1 MCQSKSDQPVY
12 VESVLE
18 QKLKLLFTASIFS
31 IAINAALG
39 LILIIVQLPV
49 TSLSTSLSWYGV
61 LVIVLIS
68 RCILLVCWHR
78 DHNKAELNQ
87 TRWLQYFRF
96 SVLMSG
102 TIWGIGGVILMPHDN
117 IAYQAFL
124 SFTIGGIASG
134 AMASLSVDR
143 RSVVAFVLPT
153 MLPHIVILIG
163 QGETITYGMSA
174 MLVLF
179 LLFIFLAAKKSGET
193 FLENARLRIKALES
207 ESRLRMML
215 DFSPTAASIIDIDT
229 QEVVFANKSYAA
241 LIEKKHQEAL
251 GVTLRRYYANKVEY
265 DDTVKLIE
273 FGQQVN
279 NQLVELHFPD
289 SQQTT
294 KWALASYLQIEY
306 HSKQMILAWFYDIT
320 DRKVM
325 EEHAQHLA
333 HHDALTG
340 LPNRILFRERLH
352 LAMNMAER
360 DKYALALM
368 FIDLDEFKPVND
380 THGHDVGDA
389 VLIQC
394 AERIRGCLRKP
405 DSVARLG
412 GDEFVV
418 LLHKVSDEQAAIHV
432 AEKVLET
439 LQSPMTFEDLTV
451 SVGAS
456 IGVALYPVH
465 STEEDGLLNC
475 ADFAMYDA
483 KRNGRNR
490 VRLFQNE
497 YK

>member
-1 MCQSKSDQPVY
+1 MCQSESDQPVI

-18 QKLKLLFTASIFS
+18 QKVKMLFTGSIFA
-31 IAINAALG
+31 IAINATLG
-39 LILIIVQLPV
+39 LILITVQLPV
-49 TSLSTSLSWYGV
+49 IPLSTSLSWYGA
-61 LVIVLIS
+61 LVTVLIS
-68 RCILLVCWHR
+68 RCIVLAYWQKDDDKTER
-78 DHNKAELNQ
+78 NQ
-87 TRWLQYFRF
+87 ARWLQYFRF
-96 SVLMSG
+96 GIFVTG
-102 TIWGIGGVILMPHDN
+102 IIWGVGGVILMPQDSM
-117 IAYQAFL
+117 AYETFL
-124 SFTIGGIASG
+124 SFTIGGLSSG
-134 AMASLSVDR
+134 GMASLSVDR
-143 RSVVAFVLPT
+143 RSVAAFVLPT
-153 MLPHIVILIG
+153 MIPHILLLI
-163 QGETITYGMSA
+163 QEGEPITYGMSA

-179 LLFIFLAAKKSGET
+179 VFFVFLVARKSGET
-193 FLENARLRIKALES
+193 FLENAKLRIAALES

-215 DFSPTAASIIDIDT
+215 DFSPTAASIIDINT
-229 QEVVFANKSYAA
+229 QEVVFANKSYAS

-251 GVTLRRYYANKVEY
+251 GGTLRRYYANKVEY

-273 FGQQVN
+273 RGQQVN
-279 NQLVELHFPD
+279 NQLVELYFAD

-294 KWALASYLQIEY
+294 KWVLASYLQIEY

-352 LAMNMAER
+352 LAMTMAER

-368 FIDLDEFKPVND
+368 FIDLDEFKPIND
-380 THGHDVGDA
+380 TYGHDVGDA

-394 AERIRGCLRKP
+394 AERIRACLRKP

-418 LLHKVSDEQAAIHV
+418 LLHKVSDEQAALQV
-432 AEKVLET
+432 GEKVLDS
-439 LQSPMTFEDLTV
+439 LHSPMTFEGVTV

-456 IGVALYPVH
+456 IGIALYPMH

-475 ADFAMYDA
+475 ADFAMYEA

-490 VRLFQNE
+490 IRLFKNE

>member
-1 MCQSKSDQPVY
+1 
-12 VESVLE
+12 
-18 QKLKLLFTASIFS
+18 
-31 IAINAALG
+31 
-39 LILIIVQLPV
+39 
-49 TSLSTSLSWYGV
+49 
-61 LVIVLIS
+61 
-68 RCILLVCWHR
+68 
-78 DHNKAELNQ
+78 
-87 TRWLQYFRF
+87 
-96 SVLMSG
+96 
-102 TIWGIGGVILMPHDN
+102 
-117 IAYQAFL
+117 
-124 SFTIGGIASG
+124 
-134 AMASLSVDR
+134 
-143 RSVVAFVLPT
+143 
-153 MLPHIVILIG
+153 
-163 QGETITYGMSA
+163 
-174 MLVLF
+174 
-179 LLFIFLAAKKSGET
+179 
-193 FLENARLRIKALES
+193 
-207 ESRLRMML
+207 ML

-229 QEVVFANKSYAA
+229 QEVVFANKSYAS
-241 LIEKKHQEAL
+241 LIEKKHQEAI
-251 GVTLRRYYANKVEY
+251 GVTLRCYYANKVEY

-273 FGQQVN
+273 HGQQVN
-279 NQLVELHFPD
+279 NQLVELYFPD
-289 SQQTT
+289 SQQAT
-294 KWALASYLQIEY
+294 KWVIASYLQIEY
-306 HSKQMILAWFYDIT
+306 HSKQMILAWFFDIT

-352 LAMNMAER
+352 LAMTMAER

-418 LLHKVSDEQAAIHV
+418 LLHKVSDEQAAIQV
-432 AEKVLET
+432 AVKVLET
-439 LQSPMTFEDLTV
+439 LQSPMTFEGLTV

>member
-1 MCQSKSDQPVY
+1 MCQSRSDQPVF

-18 QKLKLLFTASIFS
+18 QKVKMLFSGSIFS
-31 IAINAALG
+31 ITINATVG

-49 TSLSTSLSWYGV
+49 IPVSTSLSWYAV
-61 LVIVLIS
+61 LVTVLIS
-68 RCILLVCWHR
+68 RCVLLVYWQR
-78 DHNKAELNQ
+78 DEDKTERNQ
-87 TRWLQYFRF
+87 ARWIQYFRF
-96 SVLMSG
+96 SIFVTGS
-102 TIWGIGGVILMPHDN
+102 IWGVGGVILMPQDSM
-117 IAYQAFL
+117 AYQTFL
-124 SFTIGGIASG
+124 SFTIGGLSSG
-134 AMASLSVDR
+134 GMATLSVDR

-153 MLPHIVILIG
+153 MIPHILILIQ
-163 QGETITYGMSA
+163 QGEPITYGMSA
-174 MLVLF
+174 MLLLF
-179 LLFIFLAAKKSGET
+179 LFFVFLMARKSGET

-215 DFSPTAASIIDIDT
+215 DFSPTAASIIDTDT
-229 QEVVFANKSYAA
+229 QEVVFANKSYAS

-279 NQLVELHFPD
+279 NQLVELHIFD

-294 KWALASYLQIEY
+294 KWVLASYLQIEY

-352 LAMNMAER
+352 LAMTMAER

-368 FIDLDEFKPVND
+368 FIDLDEFKPIND
-380 THGHDVGDA
+380 TYGHDVGDA

-394 AERIRGCLRKP
+394 AERIRACLRKP

-418 LLHKVSDEQAAIHV
+418 LLHKVTDEQAALQV
-432 AEKVLET
+432 AEKVLEV
-439 LQSPMTFEDLTV
+439 LQSPMTFEGLSV

-456 IGVALYPVH
+456 IGVALYPLH

-475 ADFAMYDA
+475 ADFAMYEA
-483 KRNGRNR
+483 KRHGRNR
-490 VRLFQNE
+490 VKLFQNE

>member
-1 MCQSKSDQPVY
+1 MCQNESDQPVY

-18 QKLKLLFTASIFS
+18 QKLKMLFTGSIFS
-31 IAINAALG
+31 IAINATLG
-39 LILIIVQLPV
+39 LILIIVLHPV
-49 TSLSTSLSWYGV
+49 MPLSTALSWYGV
-61 LVIVLIS
+61 LASVLIS
-68 RCILLVCWHR
+68 RCILLACWHR
-78 DHNKAELNQ
+78 DNNKTTLNQ
-87 TRWLQYFRF
+87 ARWIQYFRF
-96 SVLMSG
+96 SVLVSG
-102 TIWGIGGVILMPHDN
+102 IIWGIAGVILMPHDN

-134 AMASLSVDR
+134 GMASLSVDR
-143 RSVVAFVLPT
+143 RSVMAFVLPT
-153 MLPHIVILIG
+153 MIPHILILI
-163 QGETITYGMSA
+163 QEGEPITYGMSA

-179 LLFIFLAAKKSGET
+179 VLFVFLAAKRSGET
-193 FLENARLRIKALES
+193 FLENAELRIKALES

-229 QEVVFANKSYAA
+229 QEVVFANKSYAS

-251 GVTLRRYYANKVEY
+251 GVKLRRYYANKVEY

-279 NQLVELHFPD
+279 NQLVELHIAD
-289 SQQTT
+289 SQQAT
-294 KWALASYLQIEY
+294 KWVLASYLQIEY

-352 LAMNMAER
+352 LAMKMAER

-368 FIDLDEFKPVND
+368 FIDLDEFKPIND
-380 THGHDVGDA
+380 TYGHDVGDA

-394 AERIRGCLRKP
+394 AERIRACLRKP

-418 LLHKVSDEQAAIHV
+418 LLHKVTDDQAALQV
-432 AEKVLET
+432 GEKVLEA
-439 LQSPMTFEDLTV
+439 LQSSMTFEGLTV

-456 IGVALYPVH
+456 IGVALYPLH

-475 ADFAMYDA
+475 ADFAMYEA

-490 VRLFQNE
+490 VRLFQNDH
-497 YK
+497 K